1 MKVGAD
7 PEHIFEMLQQGD
19 VVFADQDQAD
29 TFAGKMMDLYT
40 DTRLFIASGHT
51 PAELE
56 YLPHHENP

>member
-7 PEHIFEMLQQGD
+7 PEHIFEMLQKGD

-29 TFAGKMMDLYT
+29 TFAGKMMDLYV

-51 PAELE
+51 PTELDQME
-56 YLPHHENP
+56 QQETS